1 MANFL
6 DLFSG
11 DGGAGCDTGG
21 STILPST
28 SLFFGDTVMKCVG
41 VGSAFSLTNLCG
53 SDSAGSEV
61 SIGSESGGGLGLG
74 CGEVQLLL
82 GSSASASGWSA
93 AGLRRSPT
101 ELLLECVAVLHGV
114 SFTSHDCSEAAARAA
129 RTLWYA
135 DRSDLLPWRSVM

>member
-28 SLFFGDTVMKCVG
+28 SFFFGDTVMKCVG

-53 SDSAGSEV
+53 SDSAGCTV
-61 SIGSESGGGLGLG
+61 STGSRSGDRLVLSCDDSVIIGMS
-74 CGEVQLLL
+74 
-82 GSSASASGWSA
+82 
-93 AGLRRSPT
+93 
-101 ELLLECVAVLHGV
+101 
-114 SFTSHDCSEAAARAA
+114 
-129 RTLWYA
+129 
-135 DRSDLLPWRSVM
+135 